1 VEKADFFLPIEA
13 GVVKDNGQ
21 FQSVSRNG
29 KDKVYTYYTNV
40 ILLHMDSFSNKT
52 LPCYL
57 LLNSQLPYADAHM
70 ISSTKRKTKLPFNI
84 FEENKQK
91 CTREKENP
99 VIGFMYQ
106 PCHVLISRIN
116 TMANKY
122 CLFSNLEVLFYSD

>member
-1 VEKADFFLPIEA
+1 MFILVGHIKYLTKGP
-13 GVVKDNGQ
+13 VVYNQYYKGMYNQ
-21 FQSVSRNG
+21 F
-29 KDKVYTYYTNV
+29 
-40 ILLHMDSFSNKT
+40 
-52 LPCYL
+52 
-57 LLNSQLPYADAHM
+57 
-70 ISSTKRKTKLPFNI
+70 TKLPFNI